1 MDVKKALAESGGEE
15 KKALEIIKKKGMLR
29 AKKRQSREAGEGR
42 IAAYIHH
49 SGKIGALVE
58 LVCET
63 DFVAKTREFD
73 KLAREIAMQVASMNP
88 KDIKQLLSQEYIRDS
103 SKNIGDLVT
112 ELAGKTGEKIEVKK
126 IRRLEIGE

>member
-1 MDVKKALAESGGEE
+1 
-15 KKALEIIKKKGMLR
+15 MLR